1 MPILGDLEHAVMDVL
16 WSRPAP
22 TSVRDV
28 HEELASGRSIAY
40 TTVMTVLDRL
50 AKKGIVARSL
60 DGRAWLYRPAR
71 SRLDLHVDT
80 VNESLTGLSAEE
92 RAEVLR
98 RVAET
103 EVAADDAEAAEA
115 EEPADAEAVAV
126 E

>member
-16 WSRPAP
+16 WAAQAP

-28 HEELASGRSIAY
+28 HEELVSSRSIAY

-50 AKKGIVARSL
+50 AKKGIVDRSL

-71 SRLDLHVDT
+71 SRLDLHVET
-80 VNESLTGLSAEE
+80 VNESLAGLSAED

-98 RVAET
+98 RVA
-103 EVAADDAEAAEA
+103 AGEASSAS
-115 EEPADAEAVAV
+115 
-126 E
+126 